1 MRRKDREITD
11 FNEIIEI
18 IRKCDCC
25 RLAFNDKDFPYIVP
39 LNFGLHVDGDKVE
52 LYFHCAKEGTKLDLI
67 RQDNRATF
75 EMDCGHRFIMYEER
89 MSCTMGYESVI
100 GALKILMAQY
110 HEEDFKF
117 NTDMMKVTTVFKL
130 VVSDMTGKRRNN
142 VH

>member
-1 MRRKDREITD
+1 MTVADLPLM
-11 FNEIIEI
+11 
-18 IRKCDCC
+18 IRIF
-25 RLAFNDKDFPYIVP
+25 LILSY

-100 GALKILMAQY
+100 GHGTIEFVPTKINLM
-110 HEEDFKF
+110 H
-117 NTDMMKVTTVFKL
+117 
-130 VVSDMTGKRRNN
+130 
-142 VH
+142 